1 MFTEPFG
8 GNLPLAVMFGIV
20 SNTSTLIIST
30 TYRLF
35 LKLYYGIHLMYIGR
49 DAIKVLFININFQL

>member
-1 MFTEPFG
+1 
-8 GNLPLAVMFGIV
+8 MFGIV